1 MIYATIHWQGV
12 PGSVFTGE
20 TGSGTTPLQFFDAA
34 HADEYMR
41 ELDRA
46 YPGIVHTWK
55 TTDTP

>member
-34 HADEYMR
+34 DADEFMR
-41 ELDRA
+41 KLDCA
-46 YPGIVHTWK
+46 YPGQTHTWK
-55 TTDTP
+55 PVDRP